1 MITQIFV
8 ENFQSLRKV
17 NLKLGKLTV
26 IVGPSSSG
34 KSALVRAIKLLT
46 SNASG
51 SGFVSHGAKKAR
63 VIGCVGDVNHQVEIT
78 KGPKVSEYRVDS
90 ETFAK
95 CGTGVPEQVTKML
108 GIVPKSGINFAGQF
122 DRPFLLDDTGS
133 AVAHELGELTN
144 VSIILDA
151 AREGNR
157 RKGEVAGLVKAKEAD
172 LGSLVEQVKG
182 FAGLAGRQAA
192 ITEAEQ
198 LVKQA
203 EQMSDTSVRLT
214 GTVTDLRVAHGVVE
228 RLAVLPEPIDLT
240 EVEAAYA
247 ELVELRATT
256 NTAKV
261 ASSALMMAGDVVPE
275 FEKAESAALTEFQTQ
290 LRAEGTCPLCGQATH

>member
-1 MITQIFV
+1 
-8 ENFQSLRKV
+8 
-17 NLKLGKLTV
+17 
-26 IVGPSSSG
+26 
-34 KSALVRAIKLLT
+34 
-46 SNASG
+46 
-51 SGFVSHGAKKAR
+51 
-63 VIGCVGDVNHQVEIT
+63 VGDVNHQVEIT
-78 KGPKVSEYRVDS
+78 KGPKVSEYRVNS

-95 CGTGVPEQVTKML
+95 CGVGVPEQVTKLL
-108 GIVPKSGINFAGQF
+108 GIAPKSSINFAGQF

-157 RKGEVAGLVKAKEAD
+157 RKGEVAGLVKAKESD
-172 LGSLVEQVKG
+172 LASLVDQVRA

-192 ITEAEQ
+192 ISEAEQ